1 MSSINHHQTPKVMIQ
16 IFYKDKGKIS
26 ISQSL
31 VFLDELGMDD
41 VIWIDLFS
49 PDGDEK
55 RAVETFLDT
64 SLSSRAQ
71 AEEIESSSRYSETET
86 TISVNTNFL
95 IPGPDEYSMEAV
107 SFILCEGIIVSIRN
121 VQLRSFSDIQ
131 RRIQVNSRLYPTGYH
146 VLIGIVE
153 NRIDLDAD
161 MIELMSKEIDTY
173 SKKVSAGKDVNEEF
187 LLDINQLQENTMLVR
202 ENVVDKQRMISS
214 IMKSDKFPRD
224 IFPKLS
230 VINKDIV
237 SLLNHTNFSFE
248 RLDYLQNTVVGLINL
263 EQNRIMKVFTFVSL
277 LLMSPTLIASIYGM
291 NIRLPML
298 SDGSGLWNFFI
309 LLVLMIVAIFI
320 VILVFRKRRML

>member
-16 IFYKDKGKIS
+16 IFYKDKGKIA

-131 RRIQVNSRLYPTGYH
+131 QVVSDRL
-146 VLIGIVE
+146 
-153 NRIDLDAD
+153 
-161 MIELMSKEIDTY
+161 SC
-173 SKKVSAGKDVNEEF
+173 AG
-187 LLDINQLQENTMLVR
+187 R
-202 ENVVDKQRMISS
+202 YR
-214 IMKSDKFPRD
+214 
-224 IFPKLS
+224 
-230 VINKDIV
+230 
-237 SLLNHTNFSFE
+237 
-248 RLDYLQNTVVGLINL
+248 G
-263 EQNRIMKVFTFVSL
+263 EQDR
-277 LLMSPTLIASIYGM
+277 P
-291 NIRLPML
+291 
-298 SDGSGLWNFFI
+298 
-309 LLVLMIVAIFI
+309 
-320 VILVFRKRRML
+320 